1 MNAKPSNQLIQLE
14 GVSKFYGDVLGVNRI
29 HVAFEPGITGLVGP
43 NGAGKSTLMHLI
55 AGLTQPSRG
64 QVTVLGI
71 KTSARGE
78 HGECEKFY
86 AQLGYCPQ
94 HDAFP
99 LALTGRRF
107 LAGFMRLR
115 GFAADQVNR
124 LVGHALE
131 RVGLDEAADRPID
144 AYSKGMRQRIK
155 LAWAICHQPKVL
167 ILDEPLNGLDPQAR
181 AEAIDLFREFGTAGT
196 HVLISSHI
204 LHELNA
210 ICDHLTFL
218 HDGMIV
224 AEGDMAGLD
233 EQLAEQSAPVLIR
246 AEAAAAI
253 AARLFEQGH
262 LLHAELHEDQRGL
275 IVRTYDADAFH
286 LAFNELV
293 VREGWRIEAI
303 GPVDETTRAAY
314 RHWVTEDAP

>member
-1 MNAKPSNQLIQLE
+1 MNAPPSDRLIRLE
-14 GVSKFYGDVLGVNRI
+14 DVSKFYGDVLGVNRI
-29 HVAFEPGITGLVGP
+29 DVAFEPGVTGLVGP

-55 AGLTQPSRG
+55 AGLARPSRG
-64 QVTVLGI
+64 RIRVRGI
-71 KTSARGE
+71 DASERS
-78 HGECEKFY
+78 ECERLY
-86 AQLGYCPQ
+86 ARVGYCPQ

-99 LALTGRRF
+99 PALTGRRF

-115 GFAADQVNR
+115 GFAPAQVDR
-124 LVGHALE
+124 LAGQALA
-131 RVGLDEAADRPID
+131 RVGLAEEAERPID

-155 LAWAICHQPKVL
+155 LAWAICHQPSVL

-181 AEAIDLFREFGTAGT
+181 AEAIDLFREFGDAGA

-210 ICDHLTFL
+210 VCDRLTFL
-218 HDGMIV
+218 HEGAIV

-233 EQLAEQSAPVLIR
+233 ERLAEQSAPVLIR
-246 AEAAAAI
+246 AEGAAAI
-253 AARLFEQGH
+253 AAKLFEQGH
-262 LLHAELHEDQRGL
+262 LLQAELHEDRRGL
-275 IVRTYDADAFH
+275 IVRVYDADSFH

-303 GPVDETTRAAY
+303 GPADETARAAY
-314 RHWVTEDAP
+314 RHWVTDGAQ